1 MKIIRLIASL
11 MVVLLLAA
19 PGIGADKDAKSSK
32 PKPAKAKKVV
42 IEKKKP
48 VRNPTPAQ
56 RLLKKIP
63 PVSLAKMPLMRVL
76 KRYEKLSGLTI
87 RADWGAMADIGIK
100 KDTPVTLK
108 TGRIRFDKL
117 LDLTLN
123 SIAPKGH
130 PLSWYRDRK
139 IVKVST
145 QMRVLLRN
153 RISLLSFK
161 EVRPSLR
168 TRRRSRPLTAPGW
181 KRKTKITLRNVNFP
195 QTALKNVIAFLR
207 EVSGENFHVN
217 WRALE
222 TTGITRNTPITVIAK
237 NISIARTLDLVTE
250 QLNAGRDR
258 YSSVYWLTQGGIVKI
273 STGEALDK
281 TLSVRTYEV
290 GDLLTIIPN
299 FKGPR
304 ISLRP
309 GSSDSNNN
317 NSNNRWGDDD
327 DDDDDDDD
335 EDNPKEQRK
344 KIRETLIDIIKF
356 SIGED
361 MWAPTGKGS
370 VKILRNKM
378 IISQTP
384 LGFKLLEKSMIR

>member
-1 MKIIRLIASL
+1 MQITKSIALL
-11 MVVLLLAA
+11 MVVLFAA
-19 PGIGADKDAKSSK
+19 PGIGADKDAKSSR
-32 PKPAKAKKVV
+32 PKPVKAKKAAV
-42 IEKKKP
+42 EKKP
-48 VRNPTPAQ
+48 ISNPTPAQ

-63 PVSLAKMPLMRVL
+63 AVSLAKMPLIRVL
-76 KRYEKLSGLTI
+76 KHYEKLSGLTI
-87 RADWGAMADIGIK
+87 QADWNAMGNIGIK
-100 KDTPVTLK
+100 KNTPVTLK
-108 TGRIRFDKL
+108 ASKIRFDKL

-153 RISLLSFK
+153 RISLLPFK
-161 EVRPSLR
+161 EVRTR
-168 TRRRSRPLTAPGW
+168 TRTRTRTVPGR
-181 KRKTKITLRNVNFP
+181 KRKLNLREINFP
-195 QTALKNVIAFLR
+195 QMALKNVIAFLR
-207 EVSGENFHVN
+207 DASGENFHVN

-222 TTGITRNTPITVIAK
+222 TTGITRDTPVTVKAK
-237 NISIARTLDLVTE
+237 NLSIARTLDLVTD
-250 QLNAGRDR
+250 QLNAGRDH
-258 YSSVYWLTQGGIVKI
+258 YSSVYWLVQGGIVKI

-281 TLSVRTYEV
+281 TISVRTYEI

-304 ISLRP
+304 IGIRP
-309 GSSDSNNN
+309 GDKSNNN
-317 NSNNRWGDDD
+317 NNNNGWGDD

-344 KIRETLIDIIKF
+344 KIRKTLIEIVKF

-361 MWAPTGKGS
+361 MWVPTGKGS
-370 VKILRNKM
+370 IKILRNKM

-384 LGFKLLEKSMIR
+384 LGFKLLEKSLIR

>member
-1 MKIIRLIASL
+1 MKITRSIALL
-11 MVVLLLAA
+11 MVVLLFAG
-19 PGIGADKDAKSSK
+19 PGLGADKDAKSSK
-32 PKPAKAKKVV
+32 PKPAKTKKAAV
-42 IEKKKP
+42 EKKRP
-48 VRNPTPAQ
+48 LRNPTPAQ
-56 RLLKKIP
+56 RLRKEIST
-63 PVSLAKMPLMRVL
+63 VSLAKMPLMRVL
-76 KRYEKLSGLTI
+76 KHYEKLSGLTI
-87 RADWGAMADIGIK
+87 RADWNALRDVGIK

-108 TGRIRFDKL
+108 AAKVRFDKL
-117 LDLTLN
+117 LDLTLH

-145 QMRVLLRN
+145 QRRVLLRK
-153 RISLLSFK
+153 RISLLPFK

-168 TRRRSRPLTAPGW
+168 TRTWTRREPTR
-181 KRKTKITLRNVNFP
+181 KRRFNLREIDFS
-195 QTALKNVIAFLR
+195 QTALKNAVAFLR
-207 EVSGENFHVN
+207 EASGENFHVN

-222 TTGITRNTPITVIAK
+222 TTGITKDTPITVKAK
-237 NISIARTLDLVTE
+237 NISIARTLDLVTD

-258 YSSVYWLTQGGIVKI
+258 YSSVYWLVQGGIVKI

-281 TLSVRTYEV
+281 TTRVKTYEI

-304 ISLRP
+304 LSLRS
-309 GSSDSNNN
+309 GDNNSNNSNNN
-317 NSNNRWGDDD
+317 NGWGDDD
-327 DDDDDDDD
+327 DDDDDED
-335 EDNPKEQRK
+335 EDDNPREQRK
-344 KIRETLIDIIKF
+344 KIRETLIEIVKF

-370 VKILRNKM
+370 IKILRNKM